1 MKIKQNIK
9 LSAIVPVYNV
19 APFLRDCL
27 DSLLY
32 GIAPDTEILI
42 IDDGSTDGSPE
53 ICDEYACNNP
63 QIKVFH
69 QQNAGHSAARNKG
82 LENAEGSFLIFVD
95 SDDFV
100 SMQRVNHV
108 VAKME
113 ETQSDMAITD
123 YSFINSLMR
132 FSKNEMNDGNNHLFQ
147 IIGVSDYLKN
157 IQKHTMMVWNKVYR
171 REVVKDIFYPVGAIY
186 EDVYYIH
193 RVLTRV
199 NKLLYFPTCTYFY
212 RVQREGSTVCSF
224 KLNRL
229 KGYPYLDEFG
239 EYVFQKYGKEE
250 YKSVALYI
258 ADFFQGQYY
267 ECHLLLGDKKI
278 MAYILSMYRKYIR
291 ETPFHLFPLYRSVF
305 RFSPRLY
312 LFIRSIKKRHE

>member
-1 MKIKQNIK
+1 MKMKNNIK
-9 LSAIVPVYNV
+9 LSAIVPVYNT

-32 GIAPDTEILI
+32 GISPDTEILI
-42 IDDGSTDGSPE
+42 IDDGSTDESPK
-53 ICDEYACNNP
+53 ICDEYACNYQ

-69 QQNAGHSAARNKG
+69 QQNAGLSAARNKG

-100 SMQRVNHV
+100 SMKRVNHV

-132 FSKNEMNDGNNHLFQ
+132 FRKNEMNDGKDHFSQ
-147 IIGVSDYLKN
+147 IIGISDYLKN

-171 REVVKDIFYPVGAIY
+171 REVVKDIFYPVGVIY

-193 RVLTRV
+193 RVLTKV
-199 NKLLYFPTCTYFY
+199 NKLLYCPICTYFY

-258 ADFFQGQYY
+258 AEKKFFERGALWRPCYVIGSGTFV
-267 ECHLLLGDKKI
+267 L
-278 MAYILSMYRKYIR
+278 R
-291 ETPFHLFPLYRSVF
+291 
-305 RFSPRLY
+305 
-312 LFIRSIKKRHE
+312 IKSK

>member
-1 MKIKQNIK
+1 MKIKKNIK

-69 QQNAGHSAARNKG
+69 QQNAGLSAARNKG

-123 YSFINSLMR
+123 YSFIN
-132 FSKNEMNDGNNHLFQ
+132 
-147 IIGVSDYLKN
+147 
-157 IQKHTMMVWNKVYR
+157 
-171 REVVKDIFYPVGAIY
+171 
-186 EDVYYIH
+186 
-193 RVLTRV
+193 
-199 NKLLYFPTCTYFY
+199 
-212 RVQREGSTVCSF
+212 
-224 KLNRL
+224 
-229 KGYPYLDEFG
+229 
-239 EYVFQKYGKEE
+239 
-250 YKSVALYI
+250 
-258 ADFFQGQYY
+258 
-267 ECHLLLGDKKI
+267 
-278 MAYILSMYRKYIR
+278 
-291 ETPFHLFPLYRSVF
+291 
-305 RFSPRLY
+305 
-312 LFIRSIKKRHE
+312 

>member
-1 MKIKQNIK
+1 MKIKNNIK
-9 LSAIVPVYNV
+9 LSAIVPVYNT

-32 GIAPDTEILI
+32 GISPDTEILI
-42 IDDGSTDGSPE
+42 IDDGSTDESPK
-53 ICDEYACNNP
+53 ICDEYACNYQ
-63 QIKVFH
+63 QIRVFH
-69 QQNAGHSAARNKG
+69 QQNAGLSAARNIG
-82 LENAEGSFLIFVD
+82 LKNANGSFLIFVD

-100 SMQRVNHV
+100 SMPRVNHV
-108 VAKME
+108 VAIME
-113 ETQSDMAITD
+113 ETHADMAITD
-123 YSFINSLMR
+123 YRFVKSVMR
-132 FSKNEMNDGNNHLFQ
+132 FSKKEMNGANEELVQ

-157 IQKHTMMVWNKVYR
+157 IQKHNMMVWNKVYR

-193 RVLTRV
+193 RVLMRI
-199 NKLLYFPTCTYFY
+199 NKLLYIPTCTYYY
-212 RVQREGSTVCSF
+212 RAQREGNTVCSF
-224 KLNRL
+224 GLNRL
-229 KGYPYLDEFG
+229 KGYPYVDEFG

-291 ETPFHLFPLYRSVF
+291 ETPFHLFPLYRFVF
-305 RFSPRLY
+305 RVSPRLY
-312 LFIRSIKKRHE
+312 AFIRRKRNKK